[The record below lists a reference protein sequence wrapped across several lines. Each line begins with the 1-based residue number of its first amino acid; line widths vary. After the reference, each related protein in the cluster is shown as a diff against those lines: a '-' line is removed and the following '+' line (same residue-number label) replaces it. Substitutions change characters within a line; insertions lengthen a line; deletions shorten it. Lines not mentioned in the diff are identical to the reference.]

1 MSINALYKSYFQK
14 SRVFLYPLLD
24 IRRGASVIPEQTYV
38 SWQNYIKPEDTKL
51 VAVYPK
57 RDDVEYKNF
66 EKHVLL
72 KHSRVVDFIHL
83 NDTQLIVT
91 FDFSDLKDDWSHFIN
106 GKFSKLNIKIKNKI
120 LNFFEKYSGNYVYM
134 QSYLMPEDYF
144 DNYAELLNVNV
155 EILKSTGE
163 LCNLPDLEKETLFLK
178 IADLNNI
185 SENLITLSKPS

>member
-83 NDTQLIVT
+83 NNTQLIVT
-91 FDFSDLKDDWSHFIN
+91 FDFSDLKDDWNNFLDGKYSQIN
-106 GKFSKLNIKIKNKI
+106 VKLKRKIRD
-120 LNFFEKYSGNYVYM
+120 FFEKNSGNYVYVD
-134 QSYLMPEDYF
+134 SYLFPEKYF
-144 DNYAELLNVNV
+144 ELYADLLGTKVDF
-155 EILKSTGE
+155 LKSVGE
-163 LCNLPDLEKETLFLK
+163 LCSKPDL
-178 IADLNNI
+178 DQ
-185 SENLITLSKPS
+185 ENLIAEVLDNNKILG